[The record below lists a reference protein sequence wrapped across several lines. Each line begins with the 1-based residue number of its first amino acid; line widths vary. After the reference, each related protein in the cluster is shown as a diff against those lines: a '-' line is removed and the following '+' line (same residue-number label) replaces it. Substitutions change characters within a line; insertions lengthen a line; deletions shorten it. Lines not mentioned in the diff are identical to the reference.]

1 MRVDAGDFR
10 VLDASSGLLRPLV
23 GGDFQ
28 AWAFPGRTAR
38 EGEECH
44 FWRFGVRMGPHAS
57 GELPR
62 RIYDLFATPPGVR
75 MAGYREVME
84 AIRCKGQA
92 GYPPSVAIDAL
103 LGFSAMAY
111 QSAKLPFGRREGI

>member
-1 MRVDAGDFR
+1 
-10 VLDASSGLLRPLV
+10 
-23 GGDFQ
+23 
-28 AWAFPGRTAR
+28 
-38 EGEECH
+38 
-44 FWRFGVRMGPHAS
+44 
-57 GELPR
+57 
-62 RIYDLFATPPGVR
+62 